1 MRDAFGEDLSLGDRV
16 FCIVGFGSSQT
27 LYAGIVEEFVGNCVR
42 VLIERVPDIP
52 GDSWLKTL
60 EGQEKRV
67 CVPHRLAQVKA

>member
-27 LYAGIVEEFVGNCVR
+27 LYAEKEEFVGNCVR

-60 EGQEKRV
+60 EGQEK
-67 CVPHRLAQVKA
+67 KT

>member
-27 LYAGIVEEFVGNCVR
+27 LYVGIVEEFVGNRVR

-52 GDSWLKTL
+52 ESIVTEDSRGSRETCL
-60 EGQEKRV
+60 RSS
-67 CVPHRLAQVKA
+67 